1 MVIFV
6 LDFYWQKLE
15 PSKLVSIGCPVEL
28 TKELYF
34 QLDQGRDWGGI
45 DIGDGG
51 DGGDDEDDDDDYYNG
66 DNNGDDDDDADINFG
81 DKEGGMCFTILK
93 TNIDIELNSY
103 LASRFR
109 RMKQKKS
116 SWDLAINNAFL
127 LFYSHELRSQ
137 VWISILSKLFN
148 SIKSGTVGLIV
159 HDKTAQ
165 DTE

>member
-6 LDFYWQKLE
+6 LDFYWQKFE
-15 PSKLVSIGCPVEL
+15 PSKLVSIECPVEL

-34 QLDQGRDWGGI
+34 QLDQGGDWGGI
-45 DIGDGG
+45 NIGDGG

-103 LASRFR
+103 LASGFR

-116 SWDLAINNAFL
+116 S
-127 LFYSHELRSQ
+127 
-137 VWISILSKLFN
+137 
-148 SIKSGTVGLIV
+148 
-159 HDKTAQ
+159 
-165 DTE
+165 

>member
-28 TKELYF
+28 TKKLYF

-116 SWDLAINNAFL
+116 S
-127 LFYSHELRSQ
+127 
-137 VWISILSKLFN
+137 
-148 SIKSGTVGLIV
+148 
-159 HDKTAQ
+159 
-165 DTE
+165 

>member
-1 MVIFV
+1 M
-6 LDFYWQKLE
+6 
-15 PSKLVSIGCPVEL
+15 PSRANERIILPIRSG
-28 TKELYF
+28 
-34 QLDQGRDWGGI
+34 GDWGRI

-51 DGGDDEDDDDDYYNG
+51 DGGDDEDDDDDNYNG

-116 SWDLAINNAFL
+116 S
-127 LFYSHELRSQ
+127 
-137 VWISILSKLFN
+137 
-148 SIKSGTVGLIV
+148 
-159 HDKTAQ
+159 
-165 DTE
+165 